1 MLNINILRSYLMAEG
16 IIIGF
21 SDMLTIGQTI
31 GLAGT
36 MVLTLIFSKKHIQNL
51 SIHER
56 NRAINDLD
64 EKVHNMA
71 DIIMKNQ

>member
-1 MLNINILRSYLMAEG
+1 MVEG
-16 IIIGF
+16 VIIGF
-21 SDMLTIGQTI
+21 SDMLTIAQTI

-36 MVLTLIFSKKHIQNL
+36 MVLTLIFSKKHIQSL

>member
-1 MLNINILRSYLMAEG
+1 MVEG

-21 SDMLTIGQTI
+21 SDMLTIAQTI

-36 MVLTLIFSKKHIQNL
+36 MVLMLIFSKKHIQSL

-56 NRAINDLD
+56 NRSINDLD

>member
-1 MLNINILRSYLMAEG
+1 MVEG

-21 SDMLTIGQTI
+21 SDMLTIAQTI

-36 MVLTLIFSKKHIQNL
+36 MALTLIFSKKHIQNL